1 MTVESRQMFLTK
13 TLRRPKMERKTT
25 LHIQI
30 DELTKRKY
38 KVLCTLDNWTIQ
50 QRTEYLVK
58 EWIKL
63 NEYKITGLD
72 K

>member
-1 MTVESRQMFLTK
+1 
-13 TLRRPKMERKTT
+13 MERKTT

-30 DELTKRKY
+30 DEVTKRKY

-58 EWIKL
+58 EWVKM

>member
-1 MTVESRQMFLTK
+1 
-13 TLRRPKMERKTT
+13 MERKTT

-30 DELTKRKY
+30 DEITKRKY

-50 QRTEYLVK
+50 QRTESLVK
-58 EWIKL
+58 EWVKM

-72 K
+72 KQEVEK

>member
-1 MTVESRQMFLTK
+1 METK
-13 TLRRPKMERKTT
+13 KDST

-30 DELTKRKY
+30 NSELKHKF
-38 KVLCTLDNWTIQ
+38 KVLCMLDGWTIQ

-58 EWIKL
+58 EWIKM

>member
-1 MTVESRQMFLTK
+1 
-13 TLRRPKMERKTT
+13 
-25 LHIQI
+25 
-30 DELTKRKY
+30 
-38 KVLCTLDNWTIQ
+38 VLCTLDNWTIQ

-58 EWIKL
+58 EWVKM

>member
-1 MTVESRQMFLTK
+1 
-13 TLRRPKMERKTT
+13 MERKTT

-30 DELTKRKY
+30 DEVTKRKY
-38 KVLCTLDNWTIQ
+38 KVLCTLDSWTIQ

-58 EWIKL
+58 EWVKM
-63 NEYKITGLD
+63 NEYKIANLD